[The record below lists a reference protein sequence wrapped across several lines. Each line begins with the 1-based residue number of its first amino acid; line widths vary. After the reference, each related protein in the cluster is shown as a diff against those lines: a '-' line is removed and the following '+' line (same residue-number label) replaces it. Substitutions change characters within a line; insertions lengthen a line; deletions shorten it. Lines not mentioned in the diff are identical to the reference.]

1 MSKKVSKESEN
12 EAVKLICPKGNFKS
26 FYVMSATIKKV
37 SGPGKHVC
45 LALGFI
51 LVFMIET

>member
-12 EAVKLICPKGNFKS
+12 EAVKLICPKGIFKL
-26 FYVMSATIKKV
+26 FYVMSTTIKKI
-37 SGPGKHVC
+37 SGPGKHICV
-45 LALGFI
+45 AMGFI